1 MLTIGEF
8 SQLTGLSNKAL
19 RIYDEQGLLRP
30 AEVDK
35 WSRYRRYAASQLD
48 PAVRLKAARTAGVS
62 LADFESVLSGEVS
75 IVATHRERLAAERA
89 QQDAAL
95 DALELMMQRDPGWK
109 IVERE
114 AAAQPWAAIVLPV
127 DEDEDDTDRA
137 NEGFSALWKALSAE
151 DNPPTGAFWS
161 SIRASANGDRI
172 ELLCCWPVART
183 LPADWP
189 IPQWTVEVGEI
200 PAGPELAVRW
210 RHDDPMPM
218 VEGATHPPAIAL
230 LAEAERRGFDLDLSQ
245 LRQIGVIED
254 DQPVGMEVSIPLLAN
269 ERR

>member
-62 LADFESVLSGEVS
+62 LADFGSVLSGDVS

-95 DALELMMQRDPGWK
+95 DALEAMMRQSDRKWT
-109 IVERE
+109 IVERA
-114 AAAQPWAAIVLPV
+114 AAAQPWAGVVLV
-127 DEDEDDTDRA
+127 FKEGEDDDDPERA
-137 NEGFSALWKALSAE
+137 NSGFAAVWKALAAE
-151 DNPPTGAFWS
+151 GNRPTGPFWS
-161 SIRASANGDRI
+161 SMRSANEDSV
-172 ELLCCWPVART
+172 EVLCCWPVARA
-183 LPADWP
+183 LPSDWS
-189 IPQWTVEVGEI
+189 IPQWTVAVGET

-210 RHDDPMPM
+210 RDDDPVPM
-218 VEGATHPPAIAL
+218 VDGVTHPAVLAL
-230 LAEAERRGFDLDLSQ
+230 LAEAEKRGVDLDMAS

-254 DQPVGMEVSIPLLAN
+254 GETIGMEVSIPLAA
-269 ERR
+269 R